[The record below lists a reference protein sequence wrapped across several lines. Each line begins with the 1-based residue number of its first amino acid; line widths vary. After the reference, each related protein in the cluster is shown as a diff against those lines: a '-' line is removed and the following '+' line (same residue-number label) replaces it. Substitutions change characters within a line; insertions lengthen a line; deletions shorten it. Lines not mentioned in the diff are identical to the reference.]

1 MHKTELVDLMQLA
14 DPDDL
19 NGDGQRSF
27 SFPYVTIESVLPLDS
42 RTLLVTNDNNF
53 PYGGGRGLNADVTEF
68 LKISLSNPIPG
79 VRPPHLQQARDAR
92 RCEMSAGLGQG

>member
-1 MHKTELVDLMQLA
+1 MHKTEVVDLMQLA

-27 SFPYVTIESVLPLDS
+27 SFPYVTIESVLPLDA

-68 LKISLSNPIPG
+68 LKIRLAKPIPG
-79 VRPPHLQQARDAR
+79 VRPPHLQHARDAR
-92 RCEMSAGLGQG
+92 RCELSAGLGQG